1 MTPPV
6 RPVRPVR
13 LVRLYPPS
21 EPFPSPLRTVS
32 IPRPGASGMPRHLFS
47 LSLLILGI
55 APSLFAQT
63 SHSDRA
69 SVRRGIDAGNA
80 AYIAA
85 FKRGDANAL
94 SEVYDPQGSR
104 LSDSGVVVLARKAI
118 SEDVGK
124 FIDQVGPA
132 RRP

>member
-1 MTPPV
+1 MRCSSHIIALSPYRHSGLPPF
-6 RPVRPVR
+6 R
-13 LVRLYPPS
+13 LVRLSALSASTAPS

-32 IPRPGASGMPRHLFS
+32 IPPPGASGMPRHLFS

-85 FKRGDANAL
+85 
-94 SEVYDPQGSR
+94 
-104 LSDSGVVVLARKAI
+104 
-118 SEDVGK
+118 
-124 FIDQVGPA
+124 
-132 RRP
+132 